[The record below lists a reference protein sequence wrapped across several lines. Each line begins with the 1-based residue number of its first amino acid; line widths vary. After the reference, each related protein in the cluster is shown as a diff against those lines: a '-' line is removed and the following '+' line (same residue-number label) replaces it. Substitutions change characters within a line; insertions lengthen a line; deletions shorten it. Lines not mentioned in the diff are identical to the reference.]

1 MRVSC
6 GHELREG
13 VSINFANVN
22 ATEEDDDDDDD
33 REGRRPG
40 YNAEQEKH
48 TEIWGREGNKRQ

>member
-22 ATEEDDDDDDD
+22 ATEEEDDDDDDDDD

-48 TEIWGREGNKRQ
+48 TDMGA